1 MGECN
6 TVFAPIRALTVDDRL
21 LTDQNQL
28 EPKALWQE
36 GFKKQST
43 KTDLDHRLPDIRCL
57 IPMRTPPVIQTYF
70 DREWRT
76 AVGLLL
82 ISLVPILS
90 FPNNTLG
97 AETAAASRPNILVIV
112 SEDNGQEL
120 GCYGNQHV
128 KTPVLNGL
136 AAEGVRFHNAYV
148 PQAGCSQSRA
158 AYLTGLYPHQNGQ
171 IGLAT
176 WKFRMYD
183 EAQPNLVRS
192 LHDAGYRTG
201 IIGKIHVNPKT
212 AFPFDFKQITTSNF
226 ARKKLK
232 SYAKEASAFFTESSQ
247 PFFLAVNYPD
257 AHRPFI
263 NQVEGIP
270 AKPLT
275 GSDVP
280 PLDYMG
286 LDSTQLRAE
295 TASYYNCM
303 NRLDHLIG
311 DLLTQL
317 RESGKEKDTLVVYFG
332 DHGADLLRGKRTS
345 YEGGVRVPLIIRWP
359 GFTQPGTVRSEL
371 VSTLDL
377 MPTLLEAAG
386 LAVPDSLAGRSLKP
400 LLKQQQADW
409 REYLYTEYHLHSA
422 HNFFPQRTVRDS
434 RYKLIQ
440 NLQPDEINPG
450 YSFTIKRF
458 FEDLPA
464 VIQAAPSRVRTAY
477 RLMEKPPQFELY
489 DLTEDPWEFENLA
502 ADEEHFETLKRLTG
516 KLDQWRQQTN
526 DPLLDPELAAR
537 LRSEVEACFV
547 DGTPKKDSLELNYP
561 NFFSVNRGTKPGSVP
576 VDPPAQPGDGK

>member
-1 MGECN
+1 M
-6 TVFAPIRALTVDDRL
+6 
-21 LTDQNQL
+21 
-28 EPKALWQE
+28 
-36 GFKKQST
+36 KKKST
-43 KTDLDHRLPDIRCL
+43 ETGLDYTLANILFL
-57 IPMRTPPVIQTYF
+57 IPLRTPPVIQNY
-70 DREWRT
+70 DYRKWQL
-76 AVGLLL
+76 AVALLL
-82 ISLVPILS
+82 ISLVPMLS
-90 FPNNTLG
+90 CPVSTRG
-97 AETAAASRPNILVIV
+97 AETAVATQPNILVIV

-120 GCYGNQHV
+120 GCYGNKHV

-192 LHDAGYRTG
+192 LHEAGYRTG

-226 ARKKLK
+226 ARKNLK
-232 SYAKEASAFFTESSQ
+232 SYAKEASAFFTESSK

-257 AHRPFI
+257 AHRPFTD
-263 NQVEGIP
+263 QVAGIP

-286 LDSTQLRAE
+286 LDSPQLRAE

-345 YEGGVRVPLIIRWP
+345 YEGGIRVPLIIRWP

-386 LAVPDSLAGRSLKP
+386 LVVPDSLAGRSLKP
-400 LLKQQQADW
+400 VLKQEQADW

-458 FEDLPA
+458 YNGLPE
-464 VIQAAPSRVRTAY
+464 VIKAASPRVKSAY

-489 DLTEDPWEFENLA
+489 DLIEDPWEFENLA
-502 ADEEHFETLKRLTG
+502 GQQQHLETLKRLSG
-516 KLDQWRQQTN
+516 KLEQWRQQTN
-526 DPLLDPELAAR
+526 DPLLDPELATR

-547 DGTPKKDSLELNYP
+547 NGTPEKGALELNYP
-561 NFFSVNRGTKPGSVP
+561 NFFSEKLRTPTPQHAN
-576 VDPPAQPGDGK
+576 